1 MMGIR
6 AIKCGVER
14 RLAAAFGDFRDN
26 EDGATA
32 IEYSLIAALIAIAII
47 ASLRAMSD
55 EVSTLYESIGS
66 EVENVA

>member
-14 RLAAAFGDFRDN
+14 RLAGAFGDFRDN

-32 IEYSLIAALIAIAII
+32 IEYGLIALLIAVAII
-47 ASLRAMSD
+47 ASLQAMSS
-55 EVSTLYESIGS
+55 EVSTLYDEIVN
-66 EVENVA
+66 EVDNAV